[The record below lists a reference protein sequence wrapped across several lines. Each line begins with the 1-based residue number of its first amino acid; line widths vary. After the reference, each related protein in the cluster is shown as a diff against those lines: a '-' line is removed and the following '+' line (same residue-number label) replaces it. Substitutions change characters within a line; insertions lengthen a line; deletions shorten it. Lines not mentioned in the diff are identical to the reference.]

1 MLSSHTNAASHE
13 TRMCDP
19 SLLGEPHGIR
29 FLKRELSRAP
39 GVCGSDGASSGG
51 SDTTTVADKT
61 SDSEQ
66 NKDSADSSSECESP
80 SKKRSKL
87 ADAGWDAAMVRK
99 EEMDL
104 AMGLV
109 GLAGK

>member
-1 MLSSHTNAASHE
+1 M
-13 TRMCDP
+13 
-19 SLLGEPHGIR
+19 
-29 FLKRELSRAP
+29 
-39 GVCGSDGASSGG
+39 CGSDGASSGG